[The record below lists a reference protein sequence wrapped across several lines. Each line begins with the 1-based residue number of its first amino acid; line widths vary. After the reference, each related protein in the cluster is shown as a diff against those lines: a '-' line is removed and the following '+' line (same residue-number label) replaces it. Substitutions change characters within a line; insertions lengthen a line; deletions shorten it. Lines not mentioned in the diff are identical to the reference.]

1 MDNSSGQN
9 LQVKFNT
16 PTFALLN
23 QKTMIKE
30 TAIRKQE
37 LLRKLNAINDK
48 MKELLGE
55 KTTLIFKVE
64 NGAIHPGLAILK
76 EQAIDFEAM
85 LMKDEVEE
93 IKKEYDFIAMIEDA
107 GLDFEKENF

>member
-1 MDNSSGQN
+1 MDNSSGEN
-9 LQVKFNT
+9 LWVKFNT

-85 LMKDEVEE
+85 LMRDEVDV